1 MEIKQ
6 KIVPDR
12 DQEEKT
18 LLDEDHQIIRLVL
31 NGEANQYRKL
41 VEKYQNPVFNLFLRM
56 LKNEGQAKEYTQQTF
71 VKAYEALNK
80 FRFEHRFF
88 SWIYRIAINLAL
100 SSLKQ
105 QRKYAG
111 MQSMNE
117 VVVTEKYPDDK
128 NEVLRKVLNML
139 NEKQRVVI
147 DLKYFSGLSYKEIAE
162 TLQLPEKRVKS
173 RLYDARVRIKELL
186 EKADYFNR

>member
-1 MEIKQ
+1 LEIKQ

-31 NGEANQYRKL
+31 NGETNQYRKL

>member
-31 NGEANQYRKL
+31 NGETNQYRKL

>member
-1 MEIKQ
+1 LEIKQ